1 MFNFIWNKTDR
12 INRNIIIGH
21 IKDGGLGI
29 TDAESKIKALKAAWI
44 IRLKES
50 DHCIK
55 SYVNSF

>member
-12 INRNIIIGH
+12 IKRNTIIGH

-29 TDAESKIKALKAAWI
+29 TDVESKIKALKAAWV

-50 DHCIK
+50 DYCIK
-55 SYVNSF
+55 